1 MNRRPALV
9 ENLDAL
15 VARAADARKA
25 ARWQEAT
32 ALLRVATREAVRL
45 GRPTVVVESL
55 NALGAIAFE
64 LGDLHKA
71 GRRFEL
77 ALRLA
82 RSCGHPRGEAA
93 ALVNLGAI
101 ANVRGE
107 YGSAIGHYRRGRWA
121 YRRAGSAAGE
131 SRALNNLGMVLAD
144 LGRWDAAARCY
155 RRSHELAADQ
165 GDEGLLGLISINA
178 TEVWLALG
186 QKERARQAANEASRH
201 FRRAQ
206 DPAGRAEVARFM
218 GQIER
223 GSGRSRRAEVLFRIA
238 ADQGRR
244 LDAPLSEA
252 EALREL
258 GHLYLDEG
266 RHRSALECLG
276 RSSLLFRRLE
286 AARDLADLRGRVE
299 ELESLILKIVQQ
311 IGTEVEIRDS
321 YLYGHSARVA
331 EYAVAIACDLGFD
344 PDAMKGILVAGYL
357 HDVGKLQVD
366 PEILNKAGR
375 LTEAEMEAVRLHP
388 TLGVE
393 HLARFELPWKIEEI
407 VRGHHERY
415 DGTGY
420 PDGLAGERI
429 PLGARI
435 LLVADV
441 YDALTTSRSYRDPWS
456 REQALTYL
464 EMSAGT
470 LSDPEITSVFIEI
483 ARRESF
489 GPDDSSGA
497 DTHPPMSPEQ
507 MAETFTALPAGDWS
521 RIDEELVRT

>member
-1 MNRRPALV
+1 MIRRFAPIESLEIMVRHAR
-9 ENLDAL
+9 D
-15 VARAADARKA
+15 ARAA
-25 ARWQEAT
+25 ARWPEAT
-32 ALLRVATREAVRL
+32 ELYREATREAVRF
-45 GRPTVVVESL
+45 GRPFVVVECL

-64 LGDLHKA
+64 MGDLHRA

-82 RSCGHPRGEAA
+82 RSSGHARGEAA

-101 ANVRGE
+101 SNVRGD
-107 YGSAIGHYRRGRWA
+107 YGEAIGHYRRGRWA

-131 SRALNNLGMVLAD
+131 ARALNNLGMVLAD
-144 LGRWDAAARCY
+144 MGKWNTAARCY
-155 RRSHELAADQ
+155 QQARELARDL
-165 GDEGLLGLISINA
+165 GDEDLLGLISINA

-186 QKERARQAANEASRH
+186 ERDRARRSASEASRH
-201 FRRAQ
+201 FRRAG
-206 DPAGRAEVARFM
+206 DHAGRAEVARFM

-223 GSGRSRRAEVLFRIA
+223 NAGRTGRAESLFRMA
-238 ADQGRR
+238 AEGGRR
-244 LDAPLSEA
+244 LEAPLGEA

-258 GHLYLDEG
+258 GHLYLAEG
-266 RHRSALECLG
+266 RHRSALESLG
-276 RSSLLFRRLE
+276 RSARLFRKLD
-286 AARDLADLRGRVE
+286 AARDLAELRGRVD
-299 ELESLILKIVQQ
+299 ELEGLILKIVQR
-311 IGTEVEIRDS
+311 IGHEVEAHDT

-344 PDAMKGILVAGYL
+344 ADAMKGILVAGYL

-366 PEILNKAGR
+366 PAILNKAGR

-393 HLARFELPWKIEEI
+393 HLARFELPWDIEAT

-429 PLGARI
+429 PIGARI

-464 EMSAGT
+464 AMSAGT
-470 LSDPEITSVFIEI
+470 LSDPEITNVFVGI

-489 GPDDSSGA
+489 GPA
-497 DTHPPMSPEQ
+497 DAAGGREQPMSPEE
-507 MAETFTALPAGDWS
+507 MARAFSALPVGDWT
-521 RIDEELVRT
+521 RTDEELVRT

>member
-1 MNRRPALV
+1 MIRRFAPI
-9 ENLDAL
+9 ESLDAL
-15 VARAADARKA
+15 VRRAREARSA
-25 ARWQEAT
+25 ARWSEAT
-32 ALLRVATREAVRL
+32 ELYREATRDAVRF
-45 GRPTVVVESL
+45 GRPFVVVECL

-64 LGDLHKA
+64 VGDLHRA
-71 GRRFEL
+71 ERRFEL

-82 RSCGHPRGEAA
+82 RSSGHARGEAG

-101 ANVRGE
+101 ANVRGD
-107 YGSAIGHYRRGRWA
+107 YGDAIGHYRSGRWA

-131 SRALNNLGMVLAD
+131 ARALNNLGMVLAD
-144 LGRWDAAARCY
+144 VGRWDAASRCY
-155 RRSHELAADQ
+155 RKARDLARDL
-165 GDEGLLGLISINA
+165 GDEDLLGLVSINA

-186 QKERARQAANEASRH
+186 EHERARRSASEASRH
-201 FRRAQ
+201 FRRAG

-223 GSGRSRRAEVLFRIA
+223 IAGRTRRAESLLRMA
-238 ADQGRR
+238 ADGGRR
-244 LDAPLSEA
+244 LEAPLGEA

-258 GHLYLDEG
+258 GHLYLAEG

-276 RSSLLFRRLE
+276 RSTRLFRKLD
-286 AARDLADLRGRVE
+286 AARDLAELRGRVE
-299 ELESLILKIVQQ
+299 ELEGLILEIVQR
-311 IGTEVEIRDS
+311 IGHEVEAHDS

-331 EYAVAIACDLGFD
+331 EYAVAIACDLGFE

-366 PEILNKAGR
+366 PQILNKAGR

-393 HLARFELPWKIEEI
+393 HLARFELPWDIEAT

-429 PLGARI
+429 PIGARI

-464 EMSAGT
+464 AMSAGT
-470 LSDPEITSVFIEI
+470 LSDPEITNVFVEI

-489 GPDDSSGA
+489 GPKDSSGVR
-497 DTHPPMSPEQ
+497 DQPMSPEE
-507 MAETFTALPAGDWS
+507 MVRTFAALPVGDWT
-521 RIDEELVRT
+521 RTDEELVRT